1 MAPDQP
7 ISLAVYGGS
16 ILLIFPFHN
25 RQKSIASVISTCAL
39 LCRSPLRRMTRNFE
53 GANCFGENYL

>member
-16 ILLIFPFHN
+16 ILLIFSFHN
-25 RQKSIASVISTCAL
+25 RQKSISFVISTCVL
-39 LCRSPLRRMTRNFE
+39 YGRSLLRRMVRNFE
-53 GANCFGENYL
+53 SANCFGENFL